1 MFVGYARTS
10 TEEQVAGLEAQ
21 IVALRAAG
29 CEKIFQE
36 RVSSVAE
43 RGQLDAA
50 IDFARDG
57 DRFVVTKM
65 DRLARSTQH
74 LLEIVRRLEAKG
86 VALRIL
92 DFQGDTVDTKSPQR
106 KLILTVFAAFAE
118 FERGVM
124 LERQK
129 DGIAKAKAEG
139 KYRGRAPT
147 ARAKAAEVLA
157 RHANRENPSEIARA
171 VGIGRASVYRI
182 IAEGLDEG
190 GPDARCSSYGL
201 PAETPGPPT

>member
-1 MFVGYARTS
+1 MLIGYARTS
-10 TEEQVAGLEAQ
+10 TAEQVAGLEAQ
-21 IVALRAAG
+21 IAALKAAG
-29 CEKIFQE
+29 CEKVFQE

-43 RGQLDAA
+43 RAQLEAA
-50 IDFARDG
+50 LEFARDG

-74 LLEIVRRLEAKG
+74 LLEIVKHLEGKG

-92 DFQGDTVDTKSPQR
+92 DFQGDTVDTKSPQG
-106 KLILTVFAAFAE
+106 KLMLTVFAAFAE

-139 KYRGRAPT
+139 KYKGRKPT
-147 ARAKAAEVLA
+147 ARAKAEEVLA
-157 RHANRENPSEIARA
+157 RHGNRESPSEIARA

-182 IAEGLDEG
+182 IAD
-190 GPDARCSSYGL
+190 
-201 PAETPGPPT
+201 AETRT